1 MPGAPQFH
9 LEDLSTLKLIG
20 TVGEQDAALVKVG
33 APVELRGAPS
43 PSEAR
48 PARGKVV
55 AVVPSLD
62 PATRRVPVEAQFA
75 NDGANGAE
83 TPLLAGSLVRAT
95 IKAARPI
102 DVLSLPH
109 GVIRPGSQDEVMVV
123 KGDRLAVRRIDF
135 VIDRDG
141 SLLVRRGLEATDDVV
156 AAPWAEAK
164 DGDRVAVEIAE
175 AHAEARAP
183 QRGEP

>member
-1 MPGAPQFH
+1 
-9 LEDLSTLKLIG
+9 
-20 TVGEQDAALVKVG
+20 
-33 APVELRGAPS
+33 
-43 PSEAR
+43 
-48 PARGKVV
+48 
-55 AVVPSLD
+55 
-62 PATRRVPVEAQFA
+62 
-75 NDGANGAE
+75 
-83 TPLLAGSLVRAT
+83 
-95 IKAARPI
+95 
-102 DVLSLPH
+102 
-109 GVIRPGSQDEVMVV
+109 MVV